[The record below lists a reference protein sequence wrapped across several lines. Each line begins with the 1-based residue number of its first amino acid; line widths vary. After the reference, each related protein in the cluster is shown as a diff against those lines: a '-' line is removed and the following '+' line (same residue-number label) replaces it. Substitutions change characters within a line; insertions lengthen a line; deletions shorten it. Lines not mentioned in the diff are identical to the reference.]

1 MTKQRRDLIRHEKTR
16 WQKARVTW
24 KKANPI
30 LAAEKTQA
38 NLMDSARRA
47 VARGDREL
55 ARALKAENKF
65 QAYLKRR
72 AEREEARNL
81 KGAAK
86 PKAIVKPSIFKRI
99 GKAFNSAINRMT
111 RIHRPAGGARI
122 AGAK

>member
-1 MTKQRRDLIRHEKTR
+1 MTKHRRDLIRTQKTR
-16 WQKARVTW
+16 WQKARVAW
-24 KKANPI
+24 KKANP
-30 LAAEKTQA
+30 AAAIEKA
-38 NLMDSARRA
+38 IENRMNSARRA

-81 KGAAK
+81 KGAAVWHGDV
-86 PKAIVKPSIFKRI
+86 PGTIHE
-99 GKAFNSAINRMT
+99 SALHRVFRNLT
-111 RIHRPAGGARI
+111 HLAHRPAGGARI

>member
-1 MTKQRRDLIRHEKTR
+1 MTKHRRDLIRTQKR
-16 WQKARVTW
+16 LWQKARVAW
-24 KKANPI
+24 KKEH
-30 LAAEKTQA
+30 LAEAVQKAIDDRME
-38 NLMDSARRA
+38 SARRA

-72 AEREEARNL
+72 AEREAARTL

-86 PKAIVKPSIFKRI
+86 VIVKPSIFKRI
-99 GKAFNSAINRMT
+99 GKAFNSAVNRMT
-111 RIHRPAGGARI
+111 SMHRPAGGARI